1 MNNTNNPFDLSHLIN
16 TTALQAIITDALKQT
31 APTIQPISDLI
42 QFENLDGS
50 TSERTANLEALRR
63 MAAIYNSSRAELP
76 RNIYLYGGAGTG
88 KSTLAKDFAAA
99 LKRPFYSLTLGYDT
113 TKSDILGYKSIA
125 GEYITTPIIEAFT
138 QGGVLLLDELDAC
151 GGQALLYINTLLSCR
166 VGDALPTPTGPATRS
181 AQFFCIAA
189 GNTIGTGATAK
200 FCGRS
205 ALDDSTRRRFAFI
218 EVKTPRA
225 LEESQTSAEFMQWLD
240 TVRERITSASIEIE
254 INLRDA
260 IALFD
265 LLRVLD
271 NDKREALRTLYP
283 ELTPDNLAYLTC

>member
-1 MNNTNNPFDLSHLIN
+1 MNTANQTFNLANLIN
-16 TTALQAIITDALKQT
+16 AAALQQIITDALKHT

-42 QFENLDGS
+42 QFENLDG
-50 TSERTANLEALRR
+50 TTTERAANVEALRK

-113 TKSDILGYKSIA
+113 TKSDILGYKSIS

-138 QGGVLLLDELDAC
+138 NGGVLLLDELDAC

-166 VGDALPTPTGPATRS
+166 VGDAIQTPNGAAVRS

-205 ALDDSTRRRFAFI
+205 ALDDSTRRRFAFL

-225 LEESQTSAEFMQWLD
+225 LEESQTSADFMQWLD
-240 TVRERITSASIEIE
+240 TVRERIASAEIEIE

-265 LLRVLD
+265 LCRVFD
-271 NDKREALRTLYP
+271 NDHREALRTLYP
-283 ELTPDNLAYLTC
+283 ELTPDNLSYLTC